1 METNVDP
8 LSREDRGKETRESE
22 REEIKTEVT
31 ECVKLARITLIEYL
45 MISAIIMVP
54 INAEA
59 GIEELKTCSQM
70 LSGAK
75 LTSVDIHPA
84 IWQSSLKILRR
95 QPLE

>member
-1 METNVDP
+1 MSK
-8 LSREDRGKETRESE
+8 LSTTAVSE
-22 REEIKTEVT
+22 CI
-31 ECVKLARITLIEYL
+31 KLARITLIEYL

-54 INAEA
+54 MNEEA

-75 LTSVDIHPA
+75 LTSVDIHTT
-84 IWQSSLKILRR
+84 IWESSLKILRR